1 MPDSRQDSAIAKEF
15 DLSSYDYSLPA
26 DLIATHP
33 IKPQESARLLVYHR
47 DKREIIHTTFASL
60 LDFIPPKST
69 IVLND
74 TRVLKARLY
83 GRKIRAE
90 IAESGAPT
98 LAPAITTKS
107 APKSSALNQ
116 GADKPAQESA
126 LGGKSEIL
134 FHAFL
139 DGGEKWREIGK
150 VLESAKI
157 LDSGILDSAILD
169 FKILDS
175 GAPKSCALESSALE
189 SNILES
195 CALVLAQVRGKAP
208 IGTKIVLDS
217 GYFALVVGQEEQYK
231 KLIFYRHS
239 TSAGGAKTHLLDK
252 KSVLEMLESI
262 GHIPLPPY
270 IKREAHAQDEREY
283 QSVFAKND
291 GAIAAPTASLHLS
304 ESMLEAMRRRF
315 ELAYITL
322 HIGAGTFASVQSE
335 DIRAH
340 PIHSEALHISAE
352 NASKILQS
360 ENVLCV
366 GTSALRSVEF
376 LAKAA
381 RAQDFSARD
390 SSNPNFF
397 AQNNTAQDSVT
408 QDFFAQCDEYIH
420 PGSPPAH
427 ARYLLTNFH
436 LPKSTLV
443 MLVAAMVGLDEWR
456 RIYDEAIAQGYRF
469 YSYGDGML
477 IL

>member
-1 MPDSRQDSAIAKEF
+1 MPDSRQDSAIGKEF

-26 DLIATHP
+26 NLIATHP
-33 IKPQESARLLVYHR
+33 IKPQESARLLVYRR
-47 DKREIIHTTFASL
+47 DTREIIHTTFASL
-60 LDFIPPKST
+60 LDFIPPQST

-90 IAESGAPT
+90 IAESS
-98 LAPAITTKS
+98 APAIATKSVQNITTESS
-107 APKSSALNQ
+107 APKSSAINQ
-116 GADKPAQESA
+116 SKDKPAQESA

-134 FHAFL
+134 FHMFL
-139 DGGEKWREIGK
+139 EGGDAWREIGK
-150 VLESAKI
+150 VLDSKI
-157 LDSGILDSAILD
+157 LDSG
-169 FKILDS
+169 
-175 GAPKSCALESSALE
+175 ALE

-208 IGTKIVLDS
+208 IGTKIALDS

-239 TSAGGAKTHLLDK
+239 TGAGGAKTHLLDK

-270 IKREAHAQDEREY
+270 IKREAQEQDERKY

-352 NASKILQS
+352 NASKILRS

-376 LAKAA
+376 LAKTA
-381 RAQDFSARD
+381 RTQDFSTRG
-390 SSNPNFF
+390 
-397 AQNNTAQDSVT
+397 
-408 QDFFAQCDEYIH
+408 FFAQCDEYIH
-420 PGSPPAH
+420 PGNPPAH